1 DPRTLRQHRR
11 PVDYTARLEERH
23 TLLHGTDRL
32 HVLAADMA
40 RAAVAAQQAS
50 PQYRVDVVR
59 PLEDR
64 REAPCAFERID
75 RDPEVLER
83 DRDLGRELDL
93 TGLQRPVD
101 RRPEVVLVGRNQ
113 LPMRLV
119 AALCR
124 HPGFDAQR
132 TKEIRVPPANLGVL
146 TRLRQLL
153 EPELAD
159 RLEQ

>member
-1 DPRTLRQHRR
+1 MRHDRHTLDV
-11 PVDYTARLEERH
+11 PGLLEERH
-23 TLLHGTDRL
+23 ALLQGAERL
-32 HVLAADMA
+32 LVLAADVA

-64 REAPCAFERID
+64 REAPCAFERVD